1 MAGVDPPAPR
11 TTPSAGHRL
20 GAVACFVL
28 AVAAVVGSV
37 NLIGS
42 GFVGPAPVL
51 LAGAGGLLSL
61 GFSLWRGP
69 RSEGRNRAYPG
80 A

>member
-1 MAGVDPPAPR
+1 VADTEAPAASR
-11 TTPSAGHRL
+11 PSTGHRV

-37 NLIGS
+37 FLFGS

-51 LAGAGGLLSL
+51 LAGAGGLLTL
-61 GFSLWRGP
+61 AVSLWRGP
-69 RSEGRNRAYPG
+69 RPGSRNRAYPG

>member
-1 MAGVDPPAPR
+1 VADTPLPR
-11 TTPSAGHRL
+11 PRPSTAHRV
-20 GAVACFVL
+20 GAVACLLL
-28 AVAAVVGSV
+28 AVAAIVGSV

-51 LAGAGGLLSL
+51 LAGAGGLLTL
-61 GFSLWRGP
+61 AVSLWRGP
-69 RSEGRNRAYPG
+69 RPGSRNQAYPR

>member
-1 MAGVDPPAPR
+1 MADTAR
-11 TTPSAGHRL
+11 SRPSTGHRV
-20 GAVACFVL
+20 GAVGCAVL

-51 LAGAGGLLSL
+51 LAGAGGLLTL
-61 GFSLWRGP
+61 AVSLWRGP
-69 RSEGRNRAYPG
+69 RPGSRHRAYPR

>member
-1 MAGVDPPAPR
+1 VAGEQPPVPR
-11 TTPSAGHRL
+11 TTPSAAHRV
-20 GAVACFVL
+20 GAVACFVF

-37 NLIGS
+37 FLFGS

-51 LAGAGGLLSL
+51 LAGAGGLLTL

-69 RSEGRNRAYPG
+69 RADSRNRAYPG